1 MVALLRLPAVLART
15 ALSRSA
21 MYALAQRGEFPK
33 PVKVQKRAS
42 AWVEAEV
49 DDWVAKRIAVSRGSG
64 T

>member
-33 PVKVQKRAS
+33 PVKVQRRAS

-49 DDWVAKRIAVSRGSG
+49 DAWIAQRIAASRVSGS
-64 T
+64 